1 MLGSIIGAGLGVAG
15 SIFGGISASKAA
27 RKHARMLADE
37 KKKNEAWYNRRYNE
51 DSTQRADAQ
60 SALNRMR
67 EVMQERSQRSAGTAA
82 VMGTGEEAVAAE
94 KEAQNNAL
102 ASTTANI
109 AAQGEA
115 RKDAV
120 ESQYLQR
127 DQDLSNQQQQVQAQ
141 KAAAISQAIGG
152 IAGAAG
158 GMASNLDLI
167 SSMPKK

>member
-15 SIFGGISASKAA
+15 SVFGGIAASKAA
-27 RKHARMLADE
+27 RKQARILADE

-82 VMGTGEEAVAAE
+82 VMGTGEEAAAAE

-102 ASTTANI
+102 AATTSNI

-141 KAAAISQAIGG
+141 KTAAISQAIGG
-152 IAGAAG
+152 IASAAG

>member
-1 MLGSIIGAGLGVAG
+1 MLGSIIGAGLGAAG
-15 SIFGGISASKAA
+15 SVFGGISASKAA
-27 RKHARMLADE
+27 RKQARMLADE

-102 ASTTANI
+102 AITTANI

-141 KAAAISQAIGG
+141 KTAAISQAIGG
-152 IAGAAG
+152 IASAAG

>member
-27 RKHARMLADE
+27 RKQARMLADE

-94 KEAQNNAL
+94 MEAQNNAL

-120 ESQYLQR
+120 ESKYLQR

-152 IAGAAG
+152 IASAAG

>member
-27 RKHARMLADE
+27 RKQARMLADE

-141 KAAAISQAIGG
+141 KTAAISQAIGG
-152 IAGAAG
+152 IASAAG